1 MEKLVELENGIEF
14 YYKQS
19 PNTPRVSL
27 CMNFLLNDEEKIP
40 GLNALMT
47 RLFMQ
52 GTKTRSAE
60 KIAQELDENAI
71 EMNVELKL
79 DYLSFRFTCLNED
92 LSKAVEILEDI
103 VKNTTFDDYKKEIL
117 KYKADIK
124 ASLESPVSFT
134 MDGFYKTL
142 FENHPYGATKTVI
155 LPHLDEITQEDLVSA
170 YKNILLK
177 SVKVIVLVGDVDYNS
192 CLEKIKN
199 AFENLDES
207 SKEIN
212 LFHKLSLTEI
222 KRLEQTKD
230 NLNQAHIIKG
240 WLVDGLNNPDYP
252 ALMLLNVILGASG
265 LSSRLFCELR
275 DKKGLAYVVR
285 TTYETALSASN
296 FYIYIATEPKNI
308 EKALAGFKEE
318 IGKIKDEKISQAE
331 LDNAKSNLTGKWAFS
346 YETNQRQ
353 ANLYAHYGIMRLGFD
368 FIDKTREKVYLVTI
382 DDIYNCANKY
392 FIEDRYVLSIL
403 KP

>member
-1 MEKLVELENGIEF
+1 MDKLIELENGIEF
-14 YYKQS
+14 YYKKSQ
-19 PNTPRVSL
+19 NTPRVSF
-27 CMNFLLNDEEKIP
+27 CMNFLLSDEEKIP

-92 LSKAVEILEDI
+92 LPKAIEIVEDI

-124 ASLESPVSFT
+124 ASLESPVSYT

-155 LPHLDEITQEDLVSA
+155 LPHLDKITQEDLISA

-177 SVKVIVLVGDVDYNS
+177 SVKVIVLVGDVEYNS
-192 CLEKIKN
+192 CLEEIKN
-199 AFENLDES
+199 SFENLS
-207 SKEIN
+207 NSTKEIN
-212 LFHKLSLTEI
+212 SFHKLSLVNI
-222 KRLEQTKD
+222 KKLEQKKN

-240 WLVDGLNNPDYP
+240 WLVDGLNTDDYP

-285 TTYETALSASN
+285 TSYEAALSASN

-318 IGKIKDEKISQAE
+318 IAKIKNEKITQTE
-331 LDNAKSNLTGKWAFS
+331 LNNAKSNLIGKWAFS
-346 YETNQRQ
+346 FETNQRQ
-353 ANLYAHYGIMRLGFD
+353 ANLYAHYGIMHLGFD
-368 FIDKTREKVYLVTI
+368 FIEKTRDKVHFVTV

-392 FIEDRYVLSIL
+392 FNEDRYALSIL

>member
-1 MEKLVELENGIEF
+1 MEKIIELENGIRVF
-14 YYKQS
+14 YKQS
-19 PNTPRVSL
+19 KNTPRISL
-27 CMNFLLNDEEKIP
+27 CMNFLLNSEEKIP

-52 GTKTRSAE
+52 GTTNRTAE
-60 KIAQELDENAI
+60 KLAQELDENAI

-92 LSKAVEILEDI
+92 FAKAVEILKDI
-103 VKNTTFDDYKKEIL
+103 VYNSTFDDYKKEIL
-117 KYKADIK
+117 KYKADIQ
-124 ASLESPVSFT
+124 ASLESPVSFV

-155 LPHLDEITQEDLVSA
+155 MPNLDRIAHNDLVMG
-170 YKNILLK
+170 YKNILK
-177 SVKVIVLVGDVDYNS
+177 NSVKVITVVGDNNFEEIFEQV
-192 CLEKIKN
+192 KN
-199 AFENLDES
+199 AFSGLDKS

-212 LFHKLSLTEI
+212 LFHKLSLTEA
-222 KRLEQTKD
+222 KCLEQTKD

-240 WLVDGLNNPDYP
+240 WLTEGLNSYDYP

-275 DKKGLAYVVR
+275 DKRGLAYVVR
-285 TTYETALSASN
+285 TSYETALSASN

-308 EKALAGFKEE
+308 EKALSGFREE
-318 IGKIKDEKISQAE
+318 IEKIKSEKISQNE
-331 LDNAKSNLTGKWAFS
+331 LDNAKSNLIGKWAFS
-346 YETNQRQ
+346 FETNQRQ
-353 ANLYAHYGIMRLGFD
+353 ANLFAHYGIMNFGFD
-368 FIDKTREKVYLVTI
+368 FIEKTKEKINLVSI
-382 DDIYNCANKY
+382 DDIYNCVNKY
-392 FIEDRYVLSIL
+392 FTENNYVISIL